1 MTTLIT
7 GAGLVGSLAAARLI
21 AEGNERP
28 VLYDVGF
35 SMPNLA
41 ERVDLDKVTLVR
53 GDVTDVPDLIRVI
66 QTHGVDRIIHSAGM
80 LTWMVRERPYTG
92 VRVNLIGT
100 LAVFEAARLT
110 GVKRVVFCSSNTVHL
125 GTKGGGSTEP
135 EGADFALRTV
145 SEYPPSVY
153 ASMKLAG
160 EWLGHCYRNEYGVDV
175 VSVRFAGVFGPWH
188 GTPSGGPSQLLQQVI
203 ECAYHGRPCR
213 LSAGDLDRAAT
224 SYVYAADAAQ
234 GTVRGV
240 HAAEPTT
247 RVYNIAMAELHTLRE
262 IVDMTERLAD
272 RKLQIKETPAP
283 SLSGYG
289 SAAHP
294 PPDLRPAGA
303 ELGYHVEYP
312 MEEAIR
318 DYLGWLQRTAPR

>member
-21 AEGNERP
+21 AERDERP
-28 VLYDVGF
+28 ILYDVGF
-35 SMPNLA
+35 SLPNVS

-53 GDVTDVPDLIRVI
+53 GDVTDVPDLVRAI
-66 QTHGVDRIIHSAGM
+66 QTYSVDRIIHSAGM

-92 VRVNLIGT
+92 VRVNLMGT
-100 LAVFEAARLT
+100 LAVYEAARLT
-110 GVKRVVFCSSNTVHL
+110 GVQRVVFCSSNTVHL
-125 GTKGGGSTEP
+125 GTKGGGTEP
-135 EGADFALRTV
+135 EGTDFALHTV

-160 EWLGHCYRNEYGVDV
+160 EWLGHCYRQEYGVDV

-203 ECAYHGRPCR
+203 ECAYYGRPCR
-213 LSAGDLDRAAT
+213 LSAGDLDRRAT
-224 SYVYAADAAQ
+224 SYVHAADAAQ

-247 RVYNIAMAELHTLRE
+247 RVYNIAMPEMYTLRQ
-262 IVDMTERLAD
+262 IVEMTEHLAD
-272 RKLQIKETPAP
+272 RKLQIEELPSP
-283 SLSGYG
+283 SLTGY
-289 SAAHP
+289 SDTAHP
-294 PPDLRPAGA
+294 PPDLRASEA
-303 ELGYHVEYP
+303 ELGYRVEYP
-312 MEEAIR
+312 MERAIR
-318 DYLGWLQRTAPR
+318 DYLAWLERTAPR